1 MCHKC
6 HKNEENVT
14 NKQFSCNFQ
23 IQRKFTFIVELIK
36 EIYSSYFKKSEMGLK
51 EERGR
56 ERERDRQMDRRAG
69 RERDRFIEL

>member
-36 EIYSSYFKKSEMGLK
+36 EIYSSYFRKSEMGLK
-51 EERGR
+51 EERGGGGGETDR
-56 ERERDRQMDRRAG
+56 WTDGRRDRQTVR
-69 RERDRFIEL
+69 